1 MSEDDLDRVFTAL
14 SDPTRRALLAQLAR
28 GSATVNELAAPHEIS
43 VPSIS
48 RHLATLQSAG
58 LVVKSVDAQW
68 RRCSL
73 DAAPLRLID
82 AWLTPYRHFFE
93 SRLDRLE
100 NYLED
105 NA

>member
-1 MSEDDLDRVFTAL
+1 M
-14 SDPTRRALLAQLAR
+14 
-28 GSATVNELAAPHEIS
+28 
-43 VPSIS
+43 
-48 RHLATLQSAG
+48 
-58 LVVKSVDAQW
+58 KSVDAQW

-73 DAAPLRLID
+73 DAAPLRQVD

-100 NYLED
+100 TYMED